1 MPNNDVL
8 TKHQRCD
15 IFVERDKTTNTPG
28 FGRMNVNRENNGP
41 PKQMKGIFFDGERQR
56 IRGFL
61 AVGAKN
67 LSPLP
72 YCSLPLKITNFEN

>member
-1 MPNNDVL
+1 M
-8 TKHQRCD
+8 
-15 IFVERDKTTNTPG
+15 FVERDKTTNTPG

-61 AVGAKN
+61 AVGGEKSFALTLLFSASKN
-67 LSPLP
+67 
-72 YCSLPLKITNFEN
+72 YEFRKLKYKCRMTKI